1 MRIHLSSMVKPLSA
15 WSGMNDVRCQGARP
29 VPEGPPAYGGQS
41 VHTTGQNKNPWR
53 RIGLSYALRA
63 TKFTDW
69 MNRSFATFAS
79 AVVS

>member
-1 MRIHLSSMVKPLSA
+1 VRIHLSSMVKPLFP
-15 WSGMNDVRCQGARP
+15 WSGTYDVRCQGARP
-29 VPEGPPAYGGQS
+29 VPEDPPACGGLS
-41 VHTTGQNKNPWR
+41 VRTADQNKNPWR